1 MVVFANGIQGL
12 RDIDTSMD
20 KYIDVRVT
28 NVRRRCPKPN
38 DPALL
43 RRRFIEI

>member
-12 RDIDTSMD
+12 RDIDTSKD